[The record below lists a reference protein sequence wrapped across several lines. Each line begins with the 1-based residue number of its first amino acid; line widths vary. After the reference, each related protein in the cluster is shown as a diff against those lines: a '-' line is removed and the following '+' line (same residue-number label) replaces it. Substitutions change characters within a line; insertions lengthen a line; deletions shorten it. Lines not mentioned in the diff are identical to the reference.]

1 MHNSEGKLPGEH
13 HVSWIGPLQLAIHVV
28 QNRHAGE
35 QKTHWGKQTKGIY
48 TFKINGNFLCLSCP
62 STTFALK
69 CFGLVPREWLD
80 AKGLLGKQNIQAKK
94 VFRVESPAEKKL
106 WSFSPTLCHWFHL
119 QTRILLAN
127 CRVDMSTRHL
137 LREGHLEIMLI
148 PTLFLLFLSTTC
160 TVGLIKC
167 KFMGGWIFMTI
178 ETFQNSMYLKQHTKL
193 CFQVKQSGTST

>member
-80 AKGLLGKQNIQAKK
+80 AKGLLGNIVLIYRQSLKTYITKMWTVIKGNFYSNVKTRWHNSLNSHSILLQKRNQAK
-94 VFRVESPAEKKL
+94 F
-106 WSFSPTLCHWFHL
+106 
-119 QTRILLAN
+119 
-127 CRVDMSTRHL
+127 
-137 LREGHLEIMLI
+137 
-148 PTLFLLFLSTTC
+148 FL
-160 TVGLIKC
+160 
-167 KFMGGWIFMTI
+167 
-178 ETFQNSMYLKQHTKL
+178 
-193 CFQVKQSGTST
+193 

>member
-1 MHNSEGKLPGEH
+1 MQVFCRNTYDTSYKEVFLSRNVMHNSEGKLPGEH

-48 TFKINGNFLCLSCP
+48 TFKINSNFLCLSCP

-94 VFRVESPAEKKL
+94 VFRVESPAEKK
-106 WSFSPTLCHWFHL
+106 TLIFFTNFVPL
-119 QTRILLAN
+119 IPLAN
-127 CRVDMSTRHL
+127 KNTSSQPQNRHIHKTSAK
-137 LREGHLEIMLI
+137 G
-148 PTLFLLFLSTTC
+148 
-160 TVGLIKC
+160 
-167 KFMGGWIFMTI
+167 
-178 ETFQNSMYLKQHTKL
+178 
-193 CFQVKQSGTST
+193 GTSRNNAYPHIVFAFPINYMYSGFN